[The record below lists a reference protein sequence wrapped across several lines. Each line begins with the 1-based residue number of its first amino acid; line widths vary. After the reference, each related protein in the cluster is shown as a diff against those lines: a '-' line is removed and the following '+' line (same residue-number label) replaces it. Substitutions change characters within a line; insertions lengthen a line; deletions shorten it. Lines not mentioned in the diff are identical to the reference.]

1 MYARVTFQLVPTN
14 CSDLKRM
21 GPILVTVEPNTLK
34 ILPIFQGHDIHELK
48 NITLL
53 MSPIVQGHLQGHPR
67 SNY

>member
-1 MYARVTFQLVPTN
+1 
-14 CSDLKRM
+14 M